1 LFCAGS
7 LPDCHFVDAKYAPSV
22 ESLVAASPIEK
33 SVELSALIQ
42 RPAPPFI
49 AGAEGKKWRVSH
61 RTTPSA
67 LLCRGLMMFA
77 FCDNLKVR
85 GLFLI
90 PSVLRAPLRP
100 TGCRKQYGAKL
111 PDDLETTPNS
121 EKPARGMK

>member
-61 RTTPSA
+61 RATPSA

-85 GLFLI
+85 GLFFDSLSVTRTA
-90 PSVLRAPLRP
+90 PSDRMSEAVRREVAGRP
-100 TGCRKQYGAKL
+100 GND
-111 PDDLETTPNS
+111 PE
-121 EKPARGMK
+121 